1 MYTSTLL
8 GRRRLLKCVQS
19 SLDKSIGSSINS
31 LKKIRP
37 KESLHN
43 DDYMEMDKCHRS
55 FVVLTMVRH
64 AFIIS
69 LFSEKK
75 SVSFKNRM
83 EQLKDFI

>member
-1 MYTSTLL
+1 M

-37 KESLHN
+37 RESLHN

-64 AFIIS
+64 SYIIS

-75 SVSFKNRM
+75 VCFI
-83 EQLKDFI
+83 LKSYGTIKEFYLIFG